1 MLIKQYRPMLEPQ
14 ILDYIFLKF
23 LADISNEKFNK
34 LKLYDNQW
42 YNFVKH

>member
-1 MLIKQYRPMLEPQ
+1 MLKPLL

-42 YNFVKH
+42 YNFVVH